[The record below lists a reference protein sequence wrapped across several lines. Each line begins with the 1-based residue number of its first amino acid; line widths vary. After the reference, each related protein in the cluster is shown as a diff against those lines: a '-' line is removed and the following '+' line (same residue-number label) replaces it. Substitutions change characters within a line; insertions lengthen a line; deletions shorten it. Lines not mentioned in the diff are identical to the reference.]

1 MILLTGFEPFD
12 GAATNPSIEAARAA
26 AALLNAAGHEAVAIE
41 LPCVFATAPV
51 ALAAAIDAHG
61 PDLVL
66 CTGLAGGRAAVSLE
80 RVAVNLIDA
89 RIPDNSGDRPVD
101 VQVEAG
107 GPAARWTTLPV
118 KRALTRLR
126 AADLA
131 GELSLTAGSYVCN
144 QVFYAL
150 MGLLSAEG
158 PVRGGFIHLPA
169 TGAGGIGPG
178 EAARALELIALASL
192 DPAPD
197 DSYAAGTEY

>member
-12 GAATNPSIEAARAA
+12 GAATNPSFEAARAA
-26 AALLNAAGHEAVAIE
+26 TALLNAAGHAAVAIE
-41 LPCVFATAPV
+41 LPCVFATAPA
-51 ALAAAIDAHG
+51 ALATAIDVHG

-66 CTGLAGGRAAVSLE
+66 CAGLAGGRAAVSLE

-89 RIPDNSGDRPVD
+89 RIGDNAGDRPVD
-101 VQVEAG
+101 VPVEAG

-118 KRALTRLR
+118 KRALSRLR
-126 AADLA
+126 DEALAA
-131 GELSLTAGSYVCN
+131 ELSLSAGSYVCN

-150 MGLLSAEG
+150 MGILPTDG
-158 PVRGGFIHLPA
+158 GVRGGFIHLPP

-178 EAARALELIALASL
+178 EAARALELIALAAL